1 MKFKNLSLKELELGA
16 TLGTGSFGRVR
27 LCQHGSDKEFYAL
40 KMLKKTEIIYLK
52 QVSRPAPPTA
62 RRRGS
67 RGSAPA
73 PRSPPGPS

>member
-73 PRSPPGPS
+73 PRSSSGPS